1 MQSDEQGGELQEGG
15 QGQTMWD
22 TASQCKNFD
31 FFFFPESEAGSHWR
45 VLKRGVT

>member
-31 FFFFPESEAGSHWR
+31 FFFF
-45 VLKRGVT
+45 LKVKQGATGGF